1 VRSLSDGRQELD
13 QQLGKECQAPYQP
26 AMGQSR
32 KAHTHRPNRGGI
44 VWLLTQMF
52 QSLLRKLFAILLLF
66 ASAST
71 SDATEKWQSCPP
83 PPPLPFADQS
93 GKASVNGIS
102 MYYAIYGK
110 GRGSPILLI
119 HGGMGSADVWGFEV
133 PKLSR
138 THEVIVADSRGHGR
152 SSHTDAA
159 YSYHLM
165 AEDYVALLDWLNV
178 PKVALVGWSD
188 GGIIGLDIAMNHS
201 ERLTKLFA
209 QAANATP
216 AGLNPNPDL
225 SGLSAACQR
234 DEAEYKRLS
243 PTPGDFAAFKAAI
256 EAMWETEPNYSADDL
271 RKITVPTEI
280 VVGDH
285 DEFILPQHS
294 RYLAETI
301 PDARLVILKNVSHMA
316 IYQDP
321 DQYIDA
327 IQAFIDGGKPVGAQ
341 TDIRR

>member
-1 VRSLSDGRQELD
+1 VD
-13 QQLGKECQAPYQP
+13 P
-26 AMGQSR
+26 AMTLSAARSFRDLASR
-32 KAHTHRPNRGGI
+32 KAAASRNMPASLITVGRWLWLSCIGHRRLKAVI
-44 VWLLTQMF
+44 VQC
-52 QSLLRKLFAILLLF
+52 AILVLF
-66 ASAST
+66 ASAS
-71 SDATEKWQSCPP
+71 SAVAAEKWLSCPP
-83 PPPLPFADQS
+83 PPAMPAADES
-93 GKASVNGIS
+93 GRASVNGIR

-110 GRGSPILLI
+110 GRGNPILLI
-119 HGGMGSADVWGFEV
+119 HGGMGSADVWSFEV
-133 PKLSR
+133 PKLSQ

-152 SSHTDAA
+152 SSRTDAT

-165 AEDYVALLDWLNV
+165 AEDYIALLDWLDV

-188 GGIIGLDIAMNHS
+188 GGIIGLDIAMNHPG
-201 ERLTKLFA
+201 RLTKLFA

-225 SGLSAACQR
+225 SGLGAACQR

-256 EAMWETEPNYSADDL
+256 ETMWETEPNYSADDL

-280 VVGDH
+280 AVGDH
-285 DEFILPQHS
+285 DEFILPEHS

-301 PDARLVILKNVSHMA
+301 PGARLVILKNVSHMA

-327 IQAFIDGGKPVGAQ
+327 IEAFVDDRKPVGTQ
-341 TDIRR
+341 TGNRQ